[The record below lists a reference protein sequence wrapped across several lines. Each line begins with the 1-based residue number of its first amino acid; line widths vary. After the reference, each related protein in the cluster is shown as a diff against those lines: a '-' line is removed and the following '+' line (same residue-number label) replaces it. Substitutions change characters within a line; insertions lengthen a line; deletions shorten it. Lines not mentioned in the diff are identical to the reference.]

1 MALKIVIDTNVL
13 VSALSSKSNYHWLLE
28 LLLEEKFDLYITD
41 EILFEYEEVLKAKY
55 SDSVATNFLA
65 ALKELP
71 SVYFTHVYFRWNLIS
86 DADDNKFVDCYVA
99 AGARLD
105 GAAFSKQQLDYKCG
119 VWLRSSI
126 QKGRLNYNIQFL
138 ELAPIIDELFAK
150 RKKTSSQW
158 K

>member
-41 EILFEYEEVLKAKY
+41 EIFFEYQEVLKAKY
-55 SDSVATNFLA
+55 SDSVATNFLT

-71 SVYFTHVYFRWNLIS
+71 NVYFTHVYFRWNLIR

-99 AGARLD
+99 AGANYLLSHD
-105 GAAFSKQQLDYKCG
+105 SHFSILKQIAFPTVS
-119 VWLRSSI
+119 VLRINEFESAI
-126 QKGRLNYNIQFL
+126 KGILL
-138 ELAPIIDELFAK
+138 
-150 RKKTSSQW
+150 
-158 K
+158 